1 MKILFSIAAIILCLS
16 MLIFPKETFEAAS
29 MGLNTWFTVVF
40 PSLLPFFIMAELFT
54 SLGIVHFISILL
66 EPIMRPLFN
75 LPGSAAFVVSMGYT
89 SGFPIGAALTASLR
103 SQKLCTRLEGERLIS
118 FTNNASPLFIFV
130 AVAVGLFRQPTLG
143 IILAIAHYGTNLF
156 IGLVSKYFTRN
167 DPEKLNEQVNK
178 SNLLIRSLEAMFKAQ
193 KNDGRPIGKLLGDAV
208 SKSIISLTAIGGF
221 IILFAVIIRLLSLL
235 GVINVLVK
243 ILAFIFTPL
252 GFSHDLISAFSTGFF
267 EMTLGAK
274 MASESSA
281 PLQQQIIAASMILA
295 WGGLSVHAQILSMIS
310 NTDLRFFPFI
320 IARIAHMILSGLL
333 VMLLFK
339 TQPATF
345 IELPVTTS
353 PTLSGY
359 VLIPFVISLLSLLLP
374 LFIVF
379 FLFIL
384 LKTTWLIFRI
394 KR

>member
-1 MKILFSIAAIILCLS
+1 
-16 MLIFPKETFEAAS
+16 
-29 MGLNTWFTVVF
+29 MGLNTWLTVVF
-40 PSLLPFFIMAELFT
+40 PSLFPFFIMAELFIG
-54 SLGIVHFISILL
+54 LGIVHLISILL

-89 SGFPIGAALTASLR
+89 SGFPIGAALTANLR
-103 SQKLCTRLEGERLIS
+103 NQKLCTRLEGERLIS

-143 IILAIAHYGTNLF
+143 ITLAIAHYGTNLF

-167 DPEKLNEQVNK
+167 DPEKINEQVNK

-208 SKSIISLTAIGGF
+208 CKSIISLTAIGGF

-235 GVINVLVK
+235 GVIHVLVK
-243 ILAFIFTPL
+243 ILTLIFAPL
-252 GFSHDLISAFSTGFF
+252 GFSHALISAFSTGFF

-281 PLQQQIIAASMILA
+281 PLQQQIVAASMILA